1 MDVFSTL
8 MVLALSPAVKRLVE
22 VSCDALRR
30 YVEPYLFARGEKVK
44 AMKELE
50 LYKEYPHKYLE
61 YCAGII
67 EKLGDNKPE
76 ALNRQL
82 QNISQVINF
91 AGSYMNDTDTA
102 SVVADDEDRSW
113 FDRFFDEASYVSDEM
128 LQRLWGRL
136 LKEKICSPNG
146 VNTRVLYFIRDL
158 ERSELEAILESFK
171 YFISDGVMPVGLMD
185 KFPDLNKNWLTLSS
199 LRLVVST
206 PLTAFQQVSWSIIS
220 PKKGD
225 TISAHKACFVI
236 NDLQADEDL
245 EFPCF
250 SLSPEGIVLSRLIDV
265 TMTDDELKVYEDY
278 LNNIWK
284 GKASVS
290 FERAQLVK

>member
-1 MDVFSTL
+1 M
-8 MVLALSPAVKRLVE
+8 
-22 VSCDALRR
+22 
-30 YVEPYLFARGEKVK
+30 
-44 AMKELE
+44 
-50 LYKEYPHKYLE
+50 YKEYPHKYLE

-76 ALNRQL
+76 ALSRQL
-82 QNISQVINF
+82 QNISKVINF

-113 FDRFFDEASYVSDEM
+113 FDRFFDEARYVSDEM
-128 LQRLWGRL
+128 LQSLWGRL

-158 ERSELEAILESFK
+158 ERSELEAILESFRF
-171 YFISDGVMPVGLMD
+171 FIAKGVVPVGIID
-185 KFPDLNKNWLTLSS
+185 KFPDLMKNWVTLSS
-199 LRLVVST
+199 LRLVVSSPSSSFHHVCWDVT
-206 PLTAFQQVSWSIIS
+206 PR
-220 PKKGD
+220 KGD
-225 TISAHKACFVI
+225 TISAHKAYFVF
-236 NDLQADEDL
+236 NDVYKDEEID
-245 EFPCF
+245 FPCV
-250 SLSPEGIVLSRLIDV
+250 SLSPEGEVLSRLIDV

-290 FERAQLVK
+290 FERNQPVM